1 MVGWE
6 GKDKIGWLIL
16 AIWIVKMEG
25 NTAGQVFMD
34 KEGSSPFHFETKS
47 LRLRIEI

>member
-25 NTAGQVFMD
+25 NTAGQVFITTSCHMLPAPD
-34 KEGSSPFHFETKS
+34 D
-47 LRLRIEI
+47 